1 MKKADANKKHLE
13 FKIVKDE
20 EKIPVVKQ
28 SKRSYVCIRN

>member
-1 MKKADANKKHLE
+1 MKKTDSSKKKTE

-28 SKRSYVCIRN
+28 SKRSYLINR